1 MESLCHLLTYLR
13 SWIKKAKNK
22 LVINKSDLLEQLA
35 DSFPNFIKKDLEKLI
50 NITLENITK
59 SLKTGDRVELR
70 DIFILEAKKYKAKY
84 SRNPK
89 TNEKVYVPEK
99 RIVKFKSSLK
109 WAKLINNEE

>member
-1 MESLCHLLTYLR
+1 M
-13 SWIKKAKNK
+13 
-22 LVINKSDLLEQLA
+22 VNKSDLINQLA
-35 DSFPNFIKKDLEKLI
+35 DSFPNFIKKDLKKLI
-50 NITLENITK
+50 NITLNNITK
-59 SLKTGDRVELR
+59 SLKSGDRVELR

-84 SRNPK
+84 ARNPK